1 MPGRLQSL
9 RTTPTPQRMADLLDL
24 AGRRW
29 ALCVIWELRRGPLT
43 FRALREACGGISPG
57 VLQCRLHE
65 WRDAGVV
72 ENIPGL
78 GYRLTARGE
87 QLFQLLAPLQRW
99 ADAADI
105 VSLATNKSH

>member
-1 MPGRLQSL
+1 MKLQSL
-9 RTTPTPQRMADLLDL
+9 RTAPTLPQMADLLDV

-29 ALCVIWELRRGPLT
+29 SLRVVWELRGGPLN
-43 FRALREACGGISPG
+43 FRALRHAAGELSPG

-65 WRDAGVV
+65 WRDLGVV

-87 QLFQLLAPLQRW
+87 QLFQLLAPLQAWSGGGTEFER
-99 ADAADI
+99 
-105 VSLATNKSH
+105 SQHK